1 LRLIEKAQGHV
12 MSIQLVSKSMGRN
25 RDKEFAGPMTRF
37 KKLLAVVGA
46 TALLAFA
53 APAVYA
59 QSGTEGYGG
68 SNVVAGLEQGGGGDT
83 GAPVQAAADEGASL
97 PFTGADLGVL
107 AAAGGLLLG
116 LGLGLRRLTHRP
128 TA

>member
-1 LRLIEKAQGHV
+1 
-12 MSIQLVSKSMGRN
+12 
-25 RDKEFAGPMTRF
+25 MTRF

-46 TALLAFA
+46 AALLALS

-59 QSGTEGYGG
+59 QSGEEGYGG

-83 GAPVQAAADEGASL
+83 GAPVQAATDEGSL

-128 TA
+128 SA

>member
-1 LRLIEKAQGHV
+1 
-12 MSIQLVSKSMGRN
+12 
-25 RDKEFAGPMTRF
+25 MTRF
-37 KKLLAVVGA
+37 KKLLAVMGA

-53 APAVYA
+53 APAAMA

-68 SNVVAGLEQGGGGDT
+68 SNVVAGLEQGGGGNT
-83 GAPVQAAADEGASL
+83 GTPVQATNQGGSL

-107 AAAGGLLLG
+107 AVAGGLLLG

-128 TA
+128 SA

>member
-1 LRLIEKAQGHV
+1 
-12 MSIQLVSKSMGRN
+12 
-25 RDKEFAGPMTRF
+25 MTRF

-46 TALLAFA
+46 TAMLAIA

-59 QSGTEGYGG
+59 QSGQEGYGG

-83 GAPVQAAADEGASL
+83 GAPVQAATNEGSL

-116 LGLGLRRLTHRP
+116 MGLGLRRLTHRP
-128 TA
+128 SA

>member
-1 LRLIEKAQGHV
+1 
-12 MSIQLVSKSMGRN
+12 
-25 RDKEFAGPMTRF
+25 MTRF
-37 KKLLAVVGA
+37 KKLFAVVVA
-46 TALLAFA
+46 TALLALS

-59 QSGTEGYGG
+59 QSGEEGYGG

-83 GAPVQAAADEGASL
+83 GAPVQAATDEGSL

-116 LGLGLRRLTHRP
+116 MGLGLRRLTHRP
-128 TA
+128 SA

>member
-1 LRLIEKAQGHV
+1 MMRI
-12 MSIQLVSKSMGRN
+12 
-25 RDKEFAGPMTRF
+25 

-53 APAVYA
+53 APAAFA
-59 QSGTEGYGG
+59 QSGEEGYGG
-68 SNVVAGLEQGGGGDT
+68 SNVVAGLEQGGGSET
-83 GAPVQAAADEGASL
+83 GAPVQAAADEGGSL

-107 AAAGGLLLG
+107 AVAGGLLLG
-116 LGLGLRRLTHRP
+116 LGLGLRKLTHRP

>member
-1 LRLIEKAQGHV
+1 
-12 MSIQLVSKSMGRN
+12 
-25 RDKEFAGPMTRF
+25 MTRF
-37 KKLLAVVGA
+37 KKLLAVMGA

-53 APAVYA
+53 APAAMA

-83 GAPVQAAADEGASL
+83 GTPTPVQATTNEGGSL

-107 AAAGGLLLG
+107 AVAGGLLLG

>member
-1 LRLIEKAQGHV
+1 
-12 MSIQLVSKSMGRN
+12 
-25 RDKEFAGPMTRF
+25 MTRF

-68 SNVVAGLEQGGGGDT
+68 SNVVAGLEQGGGNDT
-83 GAPVQAAADEGASL
+83 PAPVQAATDEGGSL

>member
-1 LRLIEKAQGHV
+1 
-12 MSIQLVSKSMGRN
+12 
-25 RDKEFAGPMTRF
+25 MTRI

-46 TALLAFA
+46 TAMLALA

-83 GAPVQAAADEGASL
+83 AAPVQAAADEGGSL

>member
-1 LRLIEKAQGHV
+1 
-12 MSIQLVSKSMGRN
+12 
-25 RDKEFAGPMTRF
+25 MTRY
-37 KKLLAVVGA
+37 KKLLAVVVA
-46 TALLAFA
+46 TALLALS

-59 QSGTEGYGG
+59 QSGEEGYGG

-83 GAPVQAAADEGASL
+83 GAPVQAATNEGSL

-116 LGLGLRRLTHRP
+116 MGLGLRRLTHRP
-128 TA
+128 SA

>member
-1 LRLIEKAQGHV
+1 
-12 MSIQLVSKSMGRN
+12 
-25 RDKEFAGPMTRF
+25 MTRF
-37 KKLLAVVGA
+37 KKLLAVMGA

-53 APAVYA
+53 APAAMA

-83 GAPVQAAADEGASL
+83 GTPVQATTNQGSSL

-107 AAAGGLLLG
+107 AVAGGLLLG

>member
-1 LRLIEKAQGHV
+1 
-12 MSIQLVSKSMGRN
+12 
-25 RDKEFAGPMTRF
+25 MTRF
-37 KKLLAVVGA
+37 KKFLAVMGA

-53 APAVYA
+53 APAAFA

-83 GAPVQAAADEGASL
+83 SAPVQAAADEGGSL

-107 AAAGGLLLG
+107 AVAGGLLLG

-128 TA
+128 SA

>member
-1 LRLIEKAQGHV
+1 MGTQPESDNWDGIE
-12 MSIQLVSKSMGRN
+12 N
-25 RDKEFAGPMTRF
+25 KEFAGPMTRF
-37 KKLLAVVGA
+37 KKLLAVLVA
-46 TALLAFA
+46 TALLATA

-83 GAPVQAAADEGASL
+83 GAPVQAATDEGGSL

-107 AAAGGLLLG
+107 AVAGGLLLG

>member
-1 LRLIEKAQGHV
+1 
-12 MSIQLVSKSMGRN
+12 
-25 RDKEFAGPMTRF
+25 MTRF
-37 KKLLAVVGA
+37 KKLLAVMGA
-46 TALLAFA
+46 AALLAFA
-53 APAVYA
+53 APAAMA

-83 GAPVQAAADEGASL
+83 GTPVQAPVQATNEGGSL

-107 AAAGGLLLG
+107 AVAGGLLLG
-116 LGLGLRRLTHRP
+116 LGLGLRKLTHRP

>member
-1 LRLIEKAQGHV
+1 
-12 MSIQLVSKSMGRN
+12 
-25 RDKEFAGPMTRF
+25 MTRM
-37 KKLLAVVGA
+37 KKFLAVMGA

-53 APAVYA
+53 APAA
-59 QSGTEGYGG
+59 FAESGTEGYGG
-68 SNVVAGLEQGGGGDT
+68 SNVVAGLEQGGGTDT
-83 GAPVQAAADEGASL
+83 GAPVQAAPVQVAADEGGSL

-107 AAAGGLLLG
+107 AVAGGLLLG

>member
-1 LRLIEKAQGHV
+1 
-12 MSIQLVSKSMGRN
+12 
-25 RDKEFAGPMTRF
+25 MTRY
-37 KKLLAVVGA
+37 KKLLAVVVA
-46 TALLAFA
+46 TALLALS

-59 QSGTEGYGG
+59 QSGEEGYGG

-83 GAPVQAAADEGASL
+83 GAPVQAATDEGSL

-128 TA
+128 SA

>member
-1 LRLIEKAQGHV
+1 
-12 MSIQLVSKSMGRN
+12 
-25 RDKEFAGPMTRF
+25 MTRM
-37 KKLLAVVGA
+37 KKFLAVMGA

-53 APAVYA
+53 APAA
-59 QSGTEGYGG
+59 FAESGTEGYGG
-68 SNVVAGLEQGGGGDT
+68 SNVVAGLEQGGGTDT
-83 GAPVQAAADEGASL
+83 GAPVQAAGAPVQVAADEGASL

-107 AAAGGLLLG
+107 AVAGGLLLG

>member
-1 LRLIEKAQGHV
+1 
-12 MSIQLVSKSMGRN
+12 
-25 RDKEFAGPMTRF
+25 MTRY
-37 KKLLAVVGA
+37 KKLLAVVVA
-46 TALLAFA
+46 TALLALS

-83 GAPVQAAADEGASL
+83 GAPVQAATNEGSL

-128 TA
+128 SA

>member
-1 LRLIEKAQGHV
+1 
-12 MSIQLVSKSMGRN
+12 
-25 RDKEFAGPMTRF
+25 MTRF
-37 KKLLAVVGA
+37 KKLLAVMGA

-53 APAVYA
+53 APAAMA

-68 SNVVAGLEQGGGGDT
+68 SNVVAGLEQGGGGAT
-83 GAPVQAAADEGASL
+83 GTPTPVEATNQGNSL

-107 AAAGGLLLG
+107 AVAGGLLLG

>member
-1 LRLIEKAQGHV
+1 
-12 MSIQLVSKSMGRN
+12 
-25 RDKEFAGPMTRF
+25 MTRF
-37 KKLLAVVGA
+37 KKLLAVMGA

-53 APAVYA
+53 APAA
-59 QSGTEGYGG
+59 FAGQSGTEGYGG

-83 GAPVQAAADEGASL
+83 GAPVQAPVQAAANEGASL

>member
-1 LRLIEKAQGHV
+1 
-12 MSIQLVSKSMGRN
+12 
-25 RDKEFAGPMTRF
+25 MTRF
-37 KKLLAVVGA
+37 KKLLAVMGA

-53 APAVYA
+53 APAAMA
-59 QSGTEGYGG
+59 QSGSEGYGG

-83 GAPVQAAADEGASL
+83 GTPVQATTNTGGSL

-107 AAAGGLLLG
+107 AVAGGLLLG

>member
-1 LRLIEKAQGHV
+1 
-12 MSIQLVSKSMGRN
+12 
-25 RDKEFAGPMTRF
+25 MTRM
-37 KKLLAVVGA
+37 KKFLAVMGA

-53 APAVYA
+53 APAA
-59 QSGTEGYGG
+59 FAESGSEGYGG
-68 SNVVAGLEQGGGGDT
+68 SNVVAGLEQGGGSDT
-83 GAPVQAAADEGASL
+83 GAPVQAVADEGASL

>member
-1 LRLIEKAQGHV
+1 
-12 MSIQLVSKSMGRN
+12 
-25 RDKEFAGPMTRF
+25 MTRL
-37 KKLLAVVGA
+37 KKFLAVMGA

-53 APAVYA
+53 APAAYA
-59 QSGTEGYGG
+59 ESGTEGYGG
-68 SNVVAGLEQGGGGDT
+68 SNVVAGLEQGGGNDT
-83 GAPVQAAADEGASL
+83 GAPFGGPRPVQAAADEGGSL

>member
-1 LRLIEKAQGHV
+1 
-12 MSIQLVSKSMGRN
+12 
-25 RDKEFAGPMTRF
+25 MTRF

-59 QSGTEGYGG
+59 QSGKEGYGG
-68 SNVVAGLEQGGGGDT
+68 SNVVAGLEQGGGT
-83 GAPVQAAADEGASL
+83 QTAAPVQAAADEGGSL

>member
-1 LRLIEKAQGHV
+1 
-12 MSIQLVSKSMGRN
+12 
-25 RDKEFAGPMTRF
+25 MTRM
-37 KKLLAVVGA
+37 KKFLAVMGA

-53 APAVYA
+53 APAA
-59 QSGTEGYGG
+59 FAESGSEGYGG
-68 SNVVAGLEQGGGGDT
+68 SNVVAGLEQGGGGGNT
-83 GAPVQAAADEGASL
+83 PAPVQAATDEGASL
-97 PFTGADLGVL
+97 PFTGADLGGL